1 MQSGVDISPLSL
13 LAVKEV
19 AFLSPLNDN
28 NVEGP
33 CKTRYCVLVGI

>member
-1 MQSGVDISPLSL
+1 MQPGADISPFSL

-19 AFLSPLNDN
+19 ALLSPLNDAD
-28 NVEGP
+28 VEGV